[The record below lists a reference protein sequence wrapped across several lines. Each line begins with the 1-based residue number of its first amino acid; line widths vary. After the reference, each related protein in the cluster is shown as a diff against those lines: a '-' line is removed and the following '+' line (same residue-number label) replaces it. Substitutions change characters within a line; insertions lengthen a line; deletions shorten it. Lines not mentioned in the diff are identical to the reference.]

1 MSFVPLQDNT
11 PNSINKALEELHGL
25 ITTVRQVAEKKE
37 VTPVTEVIP
46 TTTTPT
52 VIPPL
57 AELPTPISASTGAD
71 EDTINVVDAYV
82 VFSWNNIGSDKSYE
96 LQHKPSTATDYIN
109 VSVASQVSG
118 NITCRVGNL
127 QCGITVN
134 WRVRSVYQGTYS
146 EWANGTDI
154 VTWSPSFYISKST
167 RNFEVPHSFGGGT
180 MNYVERTT
188 VGTTTLT
195 VPAGKAWYLL
205 TTYYANDIKVND
217 VSVIY
222 TEGVRVAEY
231 NTNIFYYDTILK
243 AGDHID
249 MDIAS
254 GVGPTWLWYWEV
266 EEDAEITPVVSQL
279 FHGNSHYTVPA
290 GKMLVIRRLT
300 CHTDTIHLMVNGKNF
315 FYVNTVPYWRD
326 IALFVSQNSIVETS
340 DFNLN
345 YFWGYLIPM

>member
-25 ITTVRQVAEKKE
+25 ITTVRQVVEKKE

-46 TTTTPT
+46 TAVTSTTTA
-52 VIPPL
+52 PL

-82 VFSWNNIGSDKSYE
+82 VFSWNNIGSDRSYE

-109 VSVASQVSG
+109 VSVAAQTSG

-146 EWANGTDI
+146 EWADGTNI
-154 VTWSPSFYISKST
+154 VTWSPSFYLSKAT

-180 MNYVERTT
+180 LNYIERT
-188 VGTTTLT
+188 VAGTTTMT
-195 VPAGKAWYLL
+195 VPAGKVWYII
-205 TTYYANDIKVND
+205 TSYHSDNITVND
-217 VSVIY
+217 VSIIY
-222 TEGVRVAEY
+222 SEGVRIQEY
-231 NTNIFYYDTILK
+231 PNNIFYYDTMLK
-243 AGDHID
+243 AGDHVD
-249 MDIAS
+249 MTF
-254 GVGPTWLWYWEV
+254 GVDPTWLWYWEV
-266 EEDAEITPVVSQL
+266 NEDSEITPVPSQL
-279 FHGNSHYTVPA
+279 FHGNFHYTVPA

-300 CHTDTIHLMVNGKNF
+300 CHTSTDDVMVDGKKF
-315 FYVNTVPYWRD
+315 FYVTTTPYWRD
-326 IALFVSQNSIVETS
+326 IALFVEQNSVVETN
-340 DFNLN
+340 DTNLS